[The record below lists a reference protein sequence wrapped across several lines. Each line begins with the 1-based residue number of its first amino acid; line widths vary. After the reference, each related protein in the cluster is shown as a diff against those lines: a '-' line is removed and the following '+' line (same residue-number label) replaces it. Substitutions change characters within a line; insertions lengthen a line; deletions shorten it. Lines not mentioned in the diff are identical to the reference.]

1 MPDCTFC
8 QIIAKKLPTS
18 VIYEDD
24 AILAFMDNR
33 PVRPG
38 TCLIIPKQHID
49 HMIDVDDDTLSQMM
63 LAAKRI
69 GKKMMMAFKP
79 LRVGM
84 VVHGFGVAH
93 AHLIVIPQHR
103 SDDIT
108 SARFAVIEEGELA
121 FSMKTIDVIDP
132 IVLDLQAAQLRIN
145 G

>member
-1 MPDCTFC
+1 MSCIFC
-8 QIIAKKLPTS
+8 DIIARRAPAS
-18 VIYEDD
+18 IVHEDD
-24 AILAFMDNR
+24 QVIAFMDNR

-38 TCLIIPKQHID
+38 TCLVIPKKHID

-69 GKKMMMAFKP
+69 GKSMMTAFKP

-103 SDDIT
+103 TDDIT

-121 FSMKTIDVIDP
+121 FSVKSIAVVDP
-132 IVLDLQAAQLRIN
+132 IVLDLQAAQLRID

>member
-1 MPDCTFC
+1 MSCIFC
-8 QIIAKKLPTS
+8 DIIARRSPATVVHEDNQ
-18 VIYEDD
+18 VI
-24 AILAFMDNR
+24 AFMDNR

-38 TCLIIPKQHID
+38 TCLVIPKDHVD
-49 HMIDVDDDTLSQMM
+49 HMIDVEDETLSHMM
-63 LAAKRI
+63 LIAKQV
-69 GKKMMMAFKP
+69 GQKMMTAFKP

-121 FSMKTIDVIDP
+121 FSVKTIDVVDP